1 MTDTKE
7 LRERREQTV
16 RAHVDAENRQ
26 DVDGIVESFSA
37 TNAAYDI
44 PAFGDAGQRSGP
56 EEIRELWV
64 GLLAAFP
71 DIHHDILRLRHGDD
85 HVLVE
90 FTVTGTQKADWAGI
104 PAAGRTFAVRVAA
117 IYEFDGEDMV
127 CERTYTDLA
136 EMVSQLRGEG

>member
-1 MTDTKE
+1 MIDTTE
-7 LRERREQTV
+7 LRQRRERTV

-26 DVDGIVESFSA
+26 DVDGIVATFSA

-44 PAFGDAGQRSGP
+44 PAFGEGGQPRGP
-56 EEIRELWV
+56 EEIRAMWS
-64 GLLAAFP
+64 GLVTVFP

-104 PAAGRTFAVRVAA
+104 PAGDRTFSIRVAA
-117 IYEFDGEDMV
+117 VYEFDGEDLI
-127 CERTYTDLA
+127 CERTYTDIA
-136 EMVSQLRGEG
+136 EMVRQLSTDS